1 MKKIKI
7 YFWACDYSNISGEG
21 ILARSYIRYY
31 NKLKPNYIFLNINK
45 KNKFQKNNN
54 FKKKLVIYKG
64 IYHKYIF
71 PMVGILK
78 LWFLYINSKKV
89 SYINYLPLWN
99 FVLFFCLPP
108 GTILGPITGTTNRDR
123 ILISFF
129 EKLSICIINIRYKNL
144 IFSNNF
150 YEKKYF
156 KKNNSHK
163 FNFILNDFKKKKP
176 SQLKKFDLIIYYRNL
191 TESYN
196 IYINTIVKELILNGH
211 KIAILGDKIYIKNVK
226 NFGYIK
232 RVKAQQIISQ
242 SRCALNNPENLFS
255 YFFQD
260 CLSFNLKIFYNKSFS
275 KFNIFK
281 SKKLIPITNK
291 DVKKDIKIILS
302 KCKI

>member
-78 LWFLYINSKKV
+78 LWFLFINSKKV

-108 GTILGPITGTTNRDR
+108 GTILGPITGTTSRDR

-129 EKLSICIINIRYKNL
+129 EKLSILIIKIRYKDL
-144 IFSNNF
+144 TFSNNF
-150 YEKKYF
+150 YQKKYF
-156 KKNNSHK
+156 KK
-163 FNFILNDFKKKKP
+163 
-176 SQLKKFDLIIYYRNL
+176 KKF
-191 TESYN
+191 
-196 IYINTIVKELILNGH
+196 
-211 KIAILGDKIYIKNVK
+211 
-226 NFGYIK
+226 
-232 RVKAQQIISQ
+232 
-242 SRCALNNPENLFS
+242 P
-255 YFFQD
+255 
-260 CLSFNLKIFYNKSFS
+260 
-275 KFNIFK
+275 
-281 SKKLIPITNK
+281 
-291 DVKKDIKIILS
+291 
-302 KCKI
+302 